1 MNGSCARDAL
11 CYRQARR
18 AAITKV
24 ALILVEMLILAT
36 VVDCI
41 RTFLAGWETMG
52 ITEK

>member
-1 MNGSCARDAL
+1 MRYVIGKPAAL
-11 CYRQARR
+11 QLLKC
-18 AAITKV
+18 

-41 RTFLAGWETMG
+41 RAFLTGWEAMW